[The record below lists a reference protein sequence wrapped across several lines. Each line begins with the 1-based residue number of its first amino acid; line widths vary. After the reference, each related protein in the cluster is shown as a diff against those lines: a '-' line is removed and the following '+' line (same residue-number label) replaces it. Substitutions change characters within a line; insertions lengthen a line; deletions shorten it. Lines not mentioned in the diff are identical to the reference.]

1 MVVLLLG
8 GSRKFWNSVHI
19 TMGGHSTLPTSV
31 GGSNGH
37 GNIANMWK
45 KHYESL
51 LNSVK
56 NSCDKAF
63 VLSSFDRVDFHD
75 AMVVT
80 ANEIKECVNK
90 LEKVKACGNDGI
102 ASEHLIYADPILT
115 VILSLCFTNFFI
127 HGFLPDMFMHA
138 VVPMSMT
145 SLGTLHQRVVI
156 GLSHW

>member
-1 MVVLLLG
+1 MLPLG
-8 GSRKFWNSVHI
+8 FGRHEEGSN
-19 TMGGHSTLPTSV
+19 
-31 GGSNGH
+31 GSNGH

-90 LEKVKACGNDGI
+90 LEKGKACGNDGI

-115 VILSLCFTNFFI
+115 VILSLCFTSFFI
-127 HGFLPDMFMHA
+127 HGFLPEIFMHA
-138 VVPMSMT
+138 VICPIVKDKSKDLT
-145 SLGTLHQRVVI
+145 SADNYR
-156 GLSHW
+156 LSHW